1 MSDQKQLAITPKTR
15 VGELLETYPA
25 LEPVLI
31 ELAPAFRKLKNPVL
45 RKTVGKVA
53 TLQQAAS
60 IGNLPVAEIINTL
73 RAAIGQELSSD
84 EDIQDGINYKRTV
97 WFNEEKVL
105 VRFNAIPIINS
116 GENPMQEAI
125 RHLEKTGDEEIFML
139 TTPFV
144 PAPIIEII
152 GKKGFSHFCHQIKQ
166 EECHTY
172 FHRDK
177 G

>member
-1 MSDQKQLAITPKTR
+1 MTERKELAITPKTR
-15 VGELLETYPA
+15 IGELLDSYPG

-53 TLQQAAS
+53 TLQQAAA
-60 IGNLPVAEIINTL
+60 IGKLPVAEIINTL

-84 EDIQDGINYKRTV
+84 VDIQDGINYEKPA
-97 WFNEEKVL
+97 WLDEEKVL
-105 VRFNAIPIINS
+105 VHFNATPIINS

-125 RHLEKTGDEEIFML
+125 RHLEMTGKEEIFML

-144 PAPIIEII
+144 PAPIIDLIS
-152 GKKGFSHFCHQIKQ
+152 KKGYTHFCHHMEQ
-166 EECHTY
+166 EVCHTY
-172 FHRDK
+172 FYRAT